1 MMSQTK
7 KLSIAFYWHMH
18 QPVYSLSVNGDFL
31 MPWVRLHA
39 VKDYLDMALW
49 AKKFDKLKLNFN
61 YTPVLLDSIIDY
73 AQKDAH
79 DIHSRLTITP
89 EDKLTKEDKIFILN
103 NFFDSNYQTM
113 ILPNDEYH
121 RLYQIVQAEGTG
133 AAILVSKDVFNKKFS
148 DQEADF
154 DGYMERLVEDI
165 EEKASEFAHVKYF
178 EAYLYADDA
187 RPFISD
193 YEDRSG
199 EEYPL

>member
-133 AAILVSKDVFNKKFS
+133 DISVLTN
-148 DQEADF
+148 QE
-154 DGYMERLVEDI
+154 
-165 EEKASEFAHVKYF
+165 
-178 EAYLYADDA
+178 YADLMALFNLAWID
-187 RPFISD
+187 P
-193 YEDRSG
+193 
-199 EEYPL
+199 